1 MIDLNYFYRTLD
13 KTKQEYSETE
23 GNDYPLFF
31 ACKNNDRDVRV
42 GRRGNMETKVKRRL
56 IHLLFA
62 FLLAAGWYLIQYF
75 CAYVVMSGSMEPT
88 IPTGSIVVV
97 DGRKKERKP
106 GDIITYRR
114 GSVVV
119 THRIVKK
126 REEGYCTKGDSN
138 EEDDAGIV
146 SEGQIIGNVIMVLP
160 WIGYGIVWLRQR
172 RILFFLT
179 VIAAMLFTVRRL
191 WHDRIEIEEKH
202 I

>member
-126 REEGYCTKGDSN
+126 REEGYCTCCIRTDRSTDSVSQG
-138 EEDDAGIV
+138 EYTAGNTYDSQCI
-146 SEGQIIGNVIMVLP
+146 SGQADFES
-160 WIGYGIVWLRQR
+160 VW
-172 RILFFLT
+172 
-179 VIAAMLFTVRRL
+179 
-191 WHDRIEIEEKH
+191 
-202 I
+202 

>member
-1 MIDLNYFYRTLD
+1 MIDLNYFYKTLD

-31 ACKNNDRDVRV
+31 ACKNRGREVRV
-42 GRRGNMETKVKRRL
+42 GGRGYMKTKVKRRL
-56 IHLLFA
+56 IHFLFA
-62 FLLAAGWYLIQYF
+62 FFLAAGWYLIQYF

-97 DGRKKERKP
+97 DGRKKERKQ
-106 GDIITYRR
+106 GDVITYRR
-114 GSVVV
+114 GNMVV
-119 THRIVKK
+119 THRIVEK

-138 EEDDAGIV
+138 EEEDTGIV
-146 SEGQIIGNVIMVLP
+146 SEGQVIGNVITVLP

-191 WHDRIEIEEKH
+191 WHDRKEIEEKQ